1 MFVAVRFCV
10 VNSPCGLF
18 TFAYI
23 SGKNIAKSI
32 VQDHWSFCHN
42 FWGKHLSKS
51 FHFSLTFKILFF
63 VVCYVLGISVMW
75 NMSSDDLHSAE
86 RKFTF
91 MERAYL
97 LDNIILEVRRYEK
110 NYLLY
115 NTPEALKQHR
125 QYLHKAEVT
134 VDVVYEQLTNLKG
147 TPLLKELEQ
156 LMKKYKDNFNQL
168 EKNRIQDSRKYQ
180 QIVSITRDLGTQ
192 MTDKSAQLLAFE
204 RVQLHYIFRELKIRM
219 NLWSVVAINLGILMP
234 FLTFIK
240 IFKPLN
246 RIKKATGDIAQGR
259 FKRVEVL
266 NTRDEMQQVME
277 AFNTMVYELE
287 VRQDQLVQSKKLSSI
302 GTLTAGVAH
311 QLNNP
316 LNNISTSC
324 QIALDEFDT
333 EDRDMLLKMLHNID
347 QETLRA
353 RDVVK
358 GLLEFSRSGKFGIRE
373 APLAEVVD
381 RAVQLVRTE
390 VAAAI
395 QVTVII
401 PDDLVVP
408 MDVQRMQEVFLNLI
422 INAGQAIEQQGTITI
437 SSEIDEEQQMVVI
450 TVHDTG
456 PGIPKEII
464 GQLFDPFYTTK
475 EEGKGTGLGLSVVY
489 GIIQKHHGDISVS
502 SEPGQG
508 ASFHVRLPL
517 AFRNESVI
525 S

>member
-1 MFVAVRFCV
+1 M
-10 VNSPCGLF
+10 
-18 TFAYI
+18 
-23 SGKNIAKSI
+23 
-32 VQDHWSFCHN
+32 
-42 FWGKHLSKS
+42 SKP

-63 VVCYVLGISVMW
+63 VVCYVMGISVMW
-75 NMSSDDLHSAE
+75 FMSSDDLHTAE

-115 NTPEALKQHR
+115 NTPEALEEHHK
-125 QYLHKAEVT
+125 YLDKAKVT
-134 VDVVYEQLTNLKG
+134 IDVVYDQLTNLKAR
-147 TPLLKELEQ
+147 PLLEELEQ
-156 LMKKYKDNFNQL
+156 LIASYQDNFNKL
-168 EKNRIQDSRKYQ
+168 EQSREKDSSTYEAL
-180 QIVSITRDLGTQ
+180 VGVTRDLGKA
-192 MTDKSAQLLAFE
+192 MTDKSEQLLEFE
-204 RVQLHYIFRELKIRM
+204 RTQLQYIFHELKNRM
-219 NLWSVVAINLGILMP
+219 NLWSAVAINLGIILP
-234 FLTFIK
+234 FLTFFK

-246 RIKKATGDIAQGR
+246 IIKKTTNAIARGR

-277 AFNTMVYELE
+277 AFNTMVRELE
-287 VRQDQLVQSKKLSSI
+287 RRQDQLVQSKKLSSI

-324 QIALDEFDT
+324 QIAFSELHS
-333 EDRDMLLKMLHNID
+333 EDPELLIKMLQNID
-347 QETLRA
+347 QETMRA

-358 GLLEFSRSGKFGIRE
+358 GLLEFSRSEKFRLR
-373 APLAEVVD
+373 PVSLADTVNRSV
-381 RAVQLVRTE
+381 RLVRS
-390 VAAAI
+390 
-395 QVTVII
+395 QVPTDITVSIDI

-422 INAGQAIEQQGTITI
+422 INAVQAIEKQGTITI
-437 SSEIDEEQQMVVI
+437 SATVDAKQDRAII

-456 PGIPKEII
+456 PGIPEEIRQ
-464 GQLFDPFYTTK
+464 QLFDPFYTTK

-489 GIIQKHHGDISVS
+489 GIIQKHNGEITVS

-508 ASFHVRLPL
+508 TSFHLRLPL
-517 AFRNESVI
+517 HPREELPAT
-525 S
+525 

>member
-1 MFVAVRFCV
+1 M
-10 VNSPCGLF
+10 G
-18 TFAYI
+18 
-23 SGKNIAKSI
+23 I
-32 VQDHWSFCHN
+32 V
-42 FWGKHLSKS
+42 
-51 FHFSLTFKILFF
+51 
-63 VVCYVLGISVMW
+63 VMW
-75 NMSSDDLHSAE
+75 NMSSDDLHTAE
-86 RKFTF
+86 KKFTF

-115 NTPEALKQHR
+115 DTPEALKAHH
-125 QYLHKAEVT
+125 QYLTRAEVT
-134 VDVVYEQLTNLKG
+134 IDIVYDQLTNLKA

-156 LMKKYKDNFNQL
+156 LLYSYKDNFSKLENDRVNDVVKHKQL
-168 EKNRIQDSRKYQ
+168 VDT
-180 QIVSITRDLGTQ
+180 TRDLGKQ
-192 MTDKSAQLLAFE
+192 MTEKSAQLLEFE
-204 RVQLHYIFRELKIRM
+204 RVQLHYIFKELKDRM
-219 NLWSVVAINLGILMP
+219 NLWSAVAINLGIIMP
-234 FLTFIK
+234 FLTFFQ

-246 RIKKATGDIAQGR
+246 VIKKATRSISQGK

-287 VRQDQLVQSKKLSSI
+287 LRQDQLVQSKKLSSI

-324 QIALDEFDT
+324 QIALDDLDT
-333 EDRDMLLKMLHNID
+333 NNRELLHKMLQNID

-358 GLLEFSRSGKFGIRE
+358 GLLEFSRSEKFRIR
-373 APLAEVVD
+373 AASLSDTVN
-381 RAVQLVRTE
+381 RAVRLVRSE
-390 VAAAI
+390 VAADI
-395 QVTVII
+395 QVKVNI

-408 MDVQRMQEVFLNLI
+408 MDMQRMQEVFLNLI
-422 INAGQAIEQQGTITI
+422 INAAQAIEQQGTITI
-437 SSEIDEEQQMVVI
+437 SSEVNTEDKVVTI

-456 PGIPKEII
+456 AGIPEEIQ

-489 GIIQKHHGDISVS
+489 GIIQKHNGEITVK

-508 ASFHVRLPL
+508 ASFYLRLPL
-517 AFRNESVI
+517 SPTIES
-525 S
+525 SLS

>member
-1 MFVAVRFCV
+1 M
-10 VNSPCGLF
+10 
-18 TFAYI
+18 
-23 SGKNIAKSI
+23 
-32 VQDHWSFCHN
+32 
-42 FWGKHLSKS
+42 SKS
-51 FHFSLTFKILFF
+51 FHFSLTFKILLF
-63 VVCYVLGISVMW
+63 VICYVMGISAMW
-75 NMSSDDLHSAE
+75 YMSSDDLHTAE
-86 RKFTF
+86 KKFTF

-115 NTPEALKQHR
+115 NTPEALQAHQ
-125 QYLHKAEVT
+125 QYLARAKVT
-134 VDVVYEQLTNLKG
+134 IDIVYDELTNLKA

-156 LMKKYKDNFNQL
+156 LMRKYKANFSEL
-168 EKNRIQDSRKYQ
+168 EKSRVKDSAKHQ
-180 QIVSITRDLGTQ
+180 QLVGATRDLGKQ
-192 MTDKSAQLLAFE
+192 MTEKSAQLLEFE
-204 RVQLHYIFRELKIRM
+204 RVQLHYIFQELKNRM
-219 NLWSVVAINLGILMP
+219 NLWSAVAINLGIIMP
-234 FLTFIK
+234 FLTFFK

-246 RIKKATGDIAQGR
+246 IIKKATGAIAQGK

-277 AFNTMVYELE
+277 AFNTMVHELE
-287 VRQDQLVQSKKLSSI
+287 LRQDQLVQSKKLSSI

-324 QIALDEFDT
+324 QIALDDL
-333 EDRDMLLKMLHNID
+333 DAGNRDLILKMLQNID

-358 GLLEFSRSGKFGIRE
+358 GLLEFSRSEKFRIRS
-373 APLAEVVD
+373 APLAETVN
-381 RAVQLVRTE
+381 RAARLVKSE
-390 VAAAI
+390 IAADI
-395 QVTVII
+395 QVTINI
-401 PDDLVVP
+401 PDDLLVP

-422 INAGQAIEQQGTITI
+422 INAGQAIVQQGSITI
-437 SSEIDEEQQMVVI
+437 SSEVSTEEEIVII

-456 PGIPKEII
+456 PGIPEEIQ

-489 GIIQKHHGDISVS
+489 GIIQKHHGEISVS
-502 SEPGQG
+502 SEPGKG
-508 ASFHVRLPL
+508 TSFYLRLPL
-517 AFRNESVI
+517 SSRSESSI

>member
-1 MFVAVRFCV
+1 M
-10 VNSPCGLF
+10 
-18 TFAYI
+18 
-23 SGKNIAKSI
+23 
-32 VQDHWSFCHN
+32 
-42 FWGKHLSKS
+42 SKS

-63 VVCYVLGISVMW
+63 VVFYVLGISVMW
-75 NMSSDDLHSAE
+75 FMSNDDLRTAE

-115 NTPEALKQHR
+115 NTPEALNEHHK
-125 QYLHKAEVT
+125 YLNRAEVT
-134 VDVVYEQLTNLKG
+134 IGVVYDQLTNLKA

-156 LMKKYKDNFNQL
+156 LMKRYKDNFGEL
-168 EKNRIQDSRKYQ
+168 EQSRAKDSRKYQ
-180 QIVSITRDLGTQ
+180 DLIGATRDLGKE
-192 MTDKSAQLLAFE
+192 MTEKSEQLLEFE
-204 RVQLHYIFRELKIRM
+204 RTQLQYIFHELRNRM
-219 NLWSVVAINLGILMP
+219 NLWSAVAINLGIIMP
-234 FLTFIK
+234 FITFFK

-246 RIKKATGDIAQGR
+246 VIKKATGAIAQGK

-277 AFNTMVYELE
+277 AFNTMVRELE
-287 VRQDQLVQSKKLSSI
+287 RRQDQLVQSKKLSSI

-324 QIALDEFDT
+324 QIAIDELESKDQGL
-333 EDRDMLLKMLHNID
+333 LLKMLQNID

-358 GLLEFSRSGKFGIRE
+358 GLLEFSRSEKFRLR
-373 APLAEVVD
+373 PVSLADTVNRSV
-381 RAVQLVRTE
+381 RLVRSQIPADI
-390 VAAAI
+390 V
-395 QVTVII
+395 VTIEI
-401 PDDLVVP
+401 PEDLVVP
-408 MDVQRMQEVFLNLI
+408 MDVQRMQEVFLNLL
-422 INAGQAIEQQGTITI
+422 INAAQSIEKQGAITI
-437 SSEIDEEQQMVVI
+437 SSEIDAAEERVII

-456 PGIPKEII
+456 PGIPEEIR

-489 GIIQKHHGDISVS
+489 GIIQKHNGEITVS

-508 ASFHVRLPL
+508 ASFYLRLPL
-517 AFRNESVI
+517 QPQQEI
-525 S
+525 SQS